1 MSVSAYNSDK
11 QQITSQVTD
20 IYNLFT
26 QIQDRDKTEQ
36 RHSYETVYEETV
48 SIRNREE
55 NIFWVTGAVSSLL
68 LIATLHVIFN
78 RKPV

>member
-11 QQITSQVTD
+11 QQITSQLTD
-20 IYNLFT
+20 IYNIFT
-26 QIQDRDKTEQ
+26 QLEDRDKTEQ
-36 RHSYETVYEETV
+36 RHSYQTVYEETV